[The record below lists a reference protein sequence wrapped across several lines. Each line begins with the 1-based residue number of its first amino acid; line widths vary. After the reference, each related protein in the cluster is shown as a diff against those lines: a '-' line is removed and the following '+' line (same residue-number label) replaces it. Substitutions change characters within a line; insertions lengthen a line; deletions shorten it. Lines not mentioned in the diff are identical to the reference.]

1 MKNLSSFY
9 QFIIEEVQSYS
20 FEIVSDNSMLF
31 KYSFEDVVGN
41 KYLVEFKNIPVRR
54 PGELSNVYELLY
66 FVEDEGSYSV
76 SKIVNVN
83 IYRVLQTVF
92 GDILNDFS
100 KRCSWAKEIF
110 FVGLAKESEKDY
122 ITSRTR
128 VYKRYLDMNP
138 PKGFSVRQG
147 GNAIQLR
154 RLWNI

>member
-1 MKNLSSFY
+1 MKFLENFY
-9 QFIIEEVQSYS
+9 QFLLEEVQSYS
-20 FEIVSDNSMLF
+20 FELISNDPILF

-41 KYLVEFKNIPVRR
+41 KYLVELKNIPVRK

-66 FVEDEGSYSV
+66 FVEDEGSFSV

-83 IYRVLQTVF
+83 PYRVLQTVF

-110 FVGLAKESEKDY
+110 FVGLAKETEKDY

-154 RLWNI
+154 RL

>member
-154 RLWNI
+154 RL

>member
-1 MKNLSSFY
+1 MKFLENFF
-9 QFIIEEVQSYS
+9 QFLLEEMQSYS
-20 FEIVSDNSMLF
+20 FELASDDPLLF

-41 KYLVEFKNIPVRR
+41 KYLVEFKNIPVRK
-54 PGELSNVYELLY
+54 PGELSHVYELLY
-66 FVEDEGSYSV
+66 YVEDEGSFSA

-83 IYRVLQTVF
+83 PYRVLQTVF
-92 GDILNDFS
+92 GDILNDFA

-110 FVGLAKESEKDY
+110 FVGLAKDREKDY

-138 PKGFSVRQG
+138 PVGFSVRQG

-154 RLWNI
+154 RI

>member
-1 MKNLSSFY
+1 MRNLSNFY
-9 QFIIEEVQSYS
+9 QFINEEVQSYQ
-20 FEIVSDNSMLF
+20 FNLESDDPFLF
-31 KYSFEDVVGN
+31 KYTFEDVVGN
-41 KYLVEFKNIPVRR
+41 KYLVELKNIPVRK

-66 FVEDEGSYSV
+66 YVEDDGSYSAY
-76 SKIVNVN
+76 KIVNVN
-83 IYRVLQTVF
+83 PYSVLQTVF

-110 FVGLAKESEKDY
+110 FVGLAKETEKDY

-154 RLWNI
+154 RI